1 MQTSTLEKTLRQLIE
16 PLAHSH
22 GLSLWGLEA
31 PSSPRGGVLR
41 VYVDSDQGVS
51 IDQCASLSRTLSVV
65 LDVEDPIPGSYVLEV
80 SSPGLERPFFSLE
93 QIEPFRGDLI
103 ALELIEPLEGRRKWR
118 GRVADVAEE
127 SVVLEVGDQQHRFP
141 WENIK
146 RAHRI
151 YEG

>member
-1 MQTSTLEKTLRQLIE
+1 MQTSTLEKTLRELIE
-16 PLAHSH
+16 PLAQSH

-51 IDQCASLSRTLSVV
+51 IDQCAALSRTLSVV

-80 SSPGLERPFFSLE
+80 SSPGLERPFFSPE
-93 QIEPFRGDLI
+93 QIEPFRGALLF
-103 ALELIEPLEGRRKWR
+103 LELIEPLEGRRKWK
-118 GRVADVAEE
+118 GRVIDVAKER
-127 SVVLEVGDQQHRFP
+127 VDLEVEDRQHRFP
-141 WENIK
+141 WGNIK
-146 RAHRI
+146 RAHLI